1 MEDGRAM
8 TVSFVVV
15 GLPSSIKMDS
25 VAPSEYR
32 FGVSLF
38 TGWVVDVVGMNWNEC
53 A

>member
-1 MEDGRAM
+1 MEDGTAM

-25 VAPSEYR
+25 VAPLEYR
-32 FGVSLF
+32 FAVSLF
-38 TGWVVDVVGMNWNEC
+38 TGRFVDVVGMSWNDC

>member
-8 TVSFVVV
+8 TVSFMVV

-25 VAPSEYR
+25 VAPLEYR
-32 FGVSLF
+32 FGVLF
-38 TGWVVDVVGMNWNEC
+38 VTGWVVDVVGMSLNEY